1 MNDSRLSFLGPLLG
15 RAQSQPEPAA
25 KKFSIRSYLPF
36 ALVVGAPTLVV
47 AIYYL
52 GIASPRYV
60 SEAKFLVRSASQE
73 QPSSLGVALQG
84 VGLSNNAT
92 DAFSVHEYIKSRDAV
107 RDLEKKLPLAE
118 ILSAAG
124 ADPLSRYPRVGQS
137 PSSESLY
144 KSFQRFLT
152 VGYNT
157 SSGISTLRVEAFT
170 PQDAKRVAESL
181 LDGGEDLVNALN
193 ERSTARA
200 VTDAETNLVEA
211 EARLTNIQTRLQN
224 YRNRE
229 GIIDPIVSATEGS
242 ALIGELLANI
252 SNLRAERAQ
261 LASQAPQSPQLSIL
275 DARLAAYE
283 RQIESERR
291 KLAGGQDSLASKI
304 SGYEAL
310 ALEREMADKALATAS
325 LGLDAA
331 RVEARQQKL
340 YLVRV
345 VNPGLPDKP
354 SLPNRWAAILAVL
367 ISTMLI
373 YSIGWLIWAGL
384 REHRQV

>member
-1 MNDSRLSFLGPLLG
+1 MTDPRLSFLGPLPG
-15 RAQSQPEPAA
+15 KPAEQASQTDKPSRLRPY
-25 KKFSIRSYLPF
+25 IPF
-36 ALVVGAPTLVV
+36 ALIVGLPTLVA
-47 AIYYL
+47 AIYYF

-60 SEAKFLVRSASQE
+60 SEAKFLVRSAARE

-84 VGLSNNAT
+84 VGLSSNAT
-92 DAFSVHEYIKSRDAV
+92 DAFAVHEYIKSRDAV
-107 RDLEKKLPLAE
+107 SDLGTKFPVLP

-124 ADPLSRYPRVGQS
+124 ADPLSRYPAMGQES
-137 PSSESLY
+137 SSEGLY
-144 KSFQRFLT
+144 KNFQRFLT
-152 VGYNT
+152 VGYDT
-157 SSGISTLRVEAFT
+157 ASGISTLRVEAFT
-170 PQDAKRVAESL
+170 PQDAKKVADSL

-193 ERSTARA
+193 ERSAARA
-200 VTDAETNLVEA
+200 VEDAETNLKEA
-211 EARLTNIQTRLQN
+211 EARLNGIQSRLQLF
-224 YRNRE
+224 RNRE

-252 SNLRAERAQ
+252 STLRAERAQ
-261 LASQAPQSPQLSIL
+261 LASQAPQSPQLPIL

-283 RQIESERR
+283 RQIEIERS
-291 KLAGGQDSLASKI
+291 KLAGGQNSLASKI

-310 ALEREMADKALATAS
+310 ALEREMADKALAAAS

-345 VNPGLPDKP
+345 VNPSLPDKP
-354 SLPNRWAAILAVL
+354 SLPNRWAAIFAVL

-373 YSIGWLIWAGL
+373 YGIGWLVWAGL